1 MGGWEGI
8 KKLNFVM
15 MKCAAPGATS
25 GISVDKY
32 QDEDN
37 AFINETTNAYNLN
50 NRGKN

>member
-1 MGGWEGI
+1 MNSKNVQIHRGIDKMGGWEGI

-32 QDEDN
+32 
-37 AFINETTNAYNLN
+37 
-50 NRGKN
+50 